1 MQVLAIYNMLLIWP
15 NQAEKEQLVHA
26 LQSHRVNTLVELRRI
41 EKAFAILGS
50 PDVTEPMTAACK
62 FAVTQ
67 QVFNR
72 VSRLTRL
79 AGSYYVNSHS
89 LLTELRALTKNYP
102 FRYASWKLAVYLY
115 GMAG

>member
-1 MQVLAIYNMLLIWP
+1 MLLIWP
-15 NQAEKEQLVHA
+15 NQAEKEQLVYA

-67 QVFNR
+67 QGIQQGVQAHFWQGLIT
-72 VSRLTRL
+72 SILI
-79 AGSYYVNSHS
+79 AC
-89 LLTELRALTKNYP
+89 
-102 FRYASWKLAVYLY
+102 
-115 GMAG
+115 